1 MINGRE
7 RFSCY
12 SKYIHM
18 PIYVSVAS
26 QKKKKPLGVEKKKRS
41 EKKSYLIHC
50 YVHCS
55 LQLSLEPESFY
66 SPIMKLYGF
75 ICNSALWGSL
85 FYKQI
90 FFRLIL
96 ISLLAHA
103 CPIDG
108 DMISLGDTKTTASS
122 LPLHIVRGE
131 FSFPKPQ
138 SSLWS
143 PGKQA
148 ILSSKQRV

>member
-1 MINGRE
+1 M
-7 RFSCY
+7 
-12 SKYIHM
+12 
-18 PIYVSVAS
+18 SVAS
-26 QKKKKPLGVEKKKRS
+26 QKKKATWCEKKKGQK
-41 EKKSYLIHC
+41 KKSYLIHC

-108 DMISLGDTKTTASS
+108 DVISFGDTKTTASS
-122 LPLHIVRGE
+122 LPLHILRSE